1 MNKHLLFL
9 LLMMMPLAAS
19 ARGIEVDGIF
29 YNLNSSQK
37 TAQVARWDWGLKY
50 AGDFVI
56 PSTVVRNEVEYT
68 VTGIESKAF
77 YDCSELTSVKI
88 PNSVTSIGTAIFYGC
103 TDLASIV
110 VEEGN
115 PTYDSRENCNA
126 IIETASNKLIM
137 GCKGTSIPNG
147 ITTIGQ
153 ESFQGCTGLTS
164 IAIPSSVTTIEDYAF
179 ENCTGLTSFII
190 PDGVTSIGSG
200 ILMGCSGLTFVYLG
214 IGLVN
219 IPIDMFEGCNSL
231 KTVELNNNTIVSKN
245 YDFNNGE
252 TNLRG
257 IFAYSPVEEIILGED
272 VRSIGEYT
280 FAGCGMLSI
289 KMSDNVTS
297 IGNYAFNQ
305 CPRLTS
311 VELSNNLTYIGQW
324 AFTMCSHLSSVT
336 IPKSVRCIDQ
346 IAFYWCNELTK
357 VVINSNEVVAR
368 ENEQFHTLTSCF
380 GPQVKEF
387 VLGEDVRKIAYIAC
401 SESEDLTTVTLSSN
415 LTCIEDSAFHKCTSI
430 ADVYCYAEQVP
441 EMGKD
446 VFVDSNYKNA
456 TLHVPANA
464 VEAYKSAEQWKDFG
478 SIVALPVH
486 DAYRPFVEEGK
497 VWKVGST
504 TGITDGIVQVVDYYY
519 FDGDTIIDGK
529 NCKQMMR
536 QRYVSP
542 DLPDYSPS
550 LTKVGA
556 WYEEGKKVYFYDPT
570 TNQFKLMY
578 DFSLGDNETLQI
590 NNNLYVVGP
599 KQTGEMKGFK
609 GVYRDVMMKWDE
621 EESIYNTSWLEGVGG
636 IDGPTVSVYL
646 GEENHVLFLMSCT
659 VGEEVIYF
667 NDEYEDG
674 TTTGD
679 LEAKKH
685 RFDFTHTI
693 KTRPKAPIKRVKSNA
708 CIGSSEREVA
718 RPKVKAPKRREVERQ
733 QDAEMQSLYGEYNER
748 QLGINLNPLD
758 DAYIVRIANE
768 SGNVVYEKAINAGS
782 IVALDIDISAYAKG
796 RYTVTVE
803 NSSESFSGE
812 FDTQT
817 TGIIATTNK
826 KEEIHYIYN
835 LQGQRLSSL
844 QKGLNIVDGRKIIV
858 K

>member
-1 MNKHLLFL
+1 MKKTLLFIL
-9 LLMMMPLAAS
+9 FFLPMLSLAVSAS
-19 ARGIEVDGIF
+19 EKIDGIY
-29 YNLNSSQK
+29 YNLDTDTK
-37 TAQVARWDWGLKY
+37 TAEVAFGGYL
-50 AGDFVI
+50 GDIVI
-56 PSTVVRNEVEYT
+56 PSTVTKDDVEYT
-68 VTGIESKAF
+68 VTSIASNAF
-77 YDCSELTSVKI
+77 YNSPQMTSVTI
-88 PNSVTSIGTAIFYGC
+88 PKSVNTIKYQSGFFYNC
-103 TDLASIV
+103 NKLASIV

-115 PTYDSRENCNA
+115 PKYDSREGCNA
-126 IIETASNKLIM
+126 LIETASNKLLY
-137 GCKGTSIPNG
+137 GTNNSFIPNS
-147 ITTIGQ
+147 ITTIGVAA
-153 ESFQGCTGLTS
+153 FQKCNFTTLS
-164 IAIPSSVTTIEDYAF
+164 IPNSVTTIEDGAF
-179 ENCTGLTSFII
+179 ARCPELTSVYIGTGLENFGEYIF
-190 PDGVTSIGSG
+190 DE
-200 ILMGCSGLTFVYLG
+200 C
-214 IGLVN
+214 
-219 IPIDMFEGCNSL
+219 DKL
-231 KTVELNNNTIVSKN
+231 KTVEIHSNALVSKN
-245 YDFNNGE
+245 YAVEEMNVAWLFWG
-252 TNLRG
+252 
-257 IFAYSPVEEIILGED
+257 APVEEIVLGEEVTSVGNRAF
-272 VRSIGEYT
+272 VR
-280 FAGCGMLSI
+280 CNMNSI
-289 KMSDNVTS
+289 KMSDNLTRIGNNAFWECFNLTS
-297 IGNYAFNQ
+297 IEF
-305 CPRLTS
+305 
-311 VELSNNLTYIGQW
+311 SNNLEYIGEW
-324 AFTMCSHLSSVT
+324 AFAGCHALPSVT
-336 IPKSVRCIDQ
+336 IPKSVKCIDA
-346 IAFYWCNELTK
+346 IAFQWCYALTK
-357 VVINSNEVVAR
+357 VVVNSNEVVAR
-368 ENEQFHTLTSCF
+368 DNEQFYTLMSCF
-380 GPQVKEF
+380 GKQVKEY
-387 VLGEDVRKIAYIAC
+387 VLGEDVKKIAYIAFAQ
-401 SESEDLTTVTLSSN
+401 SENLTSVTIPGN
-415 LTCIEDSAFHKCTSI
+415 LTCVDDSAFHECTSLT
-430 ADVYCYAEQVP
+430 DVYCYAEQVP
-441 EMGKD
+441 ETGKD
-446 VFVDSNYKNA
+446 VFLSSNYKNA
-456 TLHVPANA
+456 TLHVPAA
-464 VEAYKSAEQWKDFG
+464 SIDAYRNAEQWKDFAN
-478 SIVALPVH
+478 IVALPAH

-497 VWKVGST
+497 VWKVGT
-504 TGITDGIVQVVDYYY
+504 IPTIPGNPVQVVDRYY

-529 NCKQMMR
+529 NCKQMMC
-536 QRYVSP
+536 QRNVNAEH
-542 DLPDYSPS
+542 PDYANISQLPS
-550 LTKVGA
+550 LSYVGA
-556 WYEEGKKVYFYDPT
+556 WYEEGKKVYFYNPT

-659 VGEEVIYF
+659 VGDEVIYF

-693 KTRPKAPIKRVKSNA
+693 KTRPKAPIKRVKSDA

-718 RPKVKAPKRREVERQ
+718 RPKVKAPKKAKAG
-733 QDAEMQSLYGEYNER
+733 DAESSEIQSLYGEYNDL
-748 QLGINLNPLD
+748 QLDINLDPLD